1 MNEEDYFEDE
11 ESLDTS
17 DMPTTMINPDKI
29 EEEPKQDSKPVV
41 KETIEEDEELIL
53 KGLNLLLKHKQP
65 LDLFRDKYK
74 PILEEELFYKCMF
87 DLKKIISLK
96 EFNYE
101 RD

>member
-11 ESLDTS
+11 ELLEIN
-17 DMPTTMINPDKI
+17 MINPDK
-29 EEEPKQDSKPVV
+29 EVEEPKQDSKPVV
-41 KETIEEDEELIL
+41 KESIEEDEELIL

-101 RD
+101 RE